1 MRKDRIDLCLAGMQ
15 GRLFENWRKYNF
27 YSEIFIEVFMNSDIA
42 KDLDSKI
49 SIKKLADDK
58 IIMKKFLGS
67 SKKKLSTIGHSFDEE
82 ILYWIGYVYRYW
94 NILTGESSKDIY
106 KKAPVRLMGRKIWW
120 ISSCGYRRRNWHF
133 KKIIFLWWLEQ
144 L

>member
-1 MRKDRIDLCLAGMQ
+1 
-15 GRLFENWRKYNF
+15 
-27 YSEIFIEVFMNSDIA
+27 MNSDIA

-67 SKKKLSTIGHSFDEE
+67 SKKKLSPIGHSFDEE

-106 KKAPVRLMGRKIWW
+106 KKVSVRLMEVKYDEYHLVDIEDVIDILRK
-120 ISSCGYRRRNWHF
+120 
-133 KKIIFLWWLEQ
+133 
-144 L
+144 

>member
-1 MRKDRIDLCLAGMQ
+1 MRKDRIDLCLADMQ
-15 GRLFENWRKYNF
+15 GRLFENSRKYNF
-27 YSEIFIEVFMNSDIA
+27 DSEIFIEVFMNSDIA

-58 IIMKKFLGS
+58 IIMKKFLES
-67 SKKKLSTIGHSFDEE
+67 SKKNLSTIGHSFDEE

-106 KKAPVRLMGRKIWW
+106 KKASVRLMEEKYDEYHLVDIEDVIDILRK
-120 ISSCGYRRRNWHF
+120 
-133 KKIIFLWWLEQ
+133 
-144 L
+144 

>member
-1 MRKDRIDLCLAGMQ
+1 MRKDRIDLCLADMQ
-15 GRLFENWRKYNF
+15 GRLFENSRKYNF
-27 YSEIFIEVFMNSDIA
+27 DSEIFIEVFMNSDIA

-58 IIMKKFLGS
+58 IIMKKFLES
-67 SKKKLSTIGHSFDEE
+67 SKKKLSTIGHSFDGE

-106 KKAPVRLMGRKIWW
+106 KKAPVRLMEEKYDEYHLVDIEDVIDILRK
-120 ISSCGYRRRNWHF
+120 
-133 KKIIFLWWLEQ
+133 
-144 L
+144 